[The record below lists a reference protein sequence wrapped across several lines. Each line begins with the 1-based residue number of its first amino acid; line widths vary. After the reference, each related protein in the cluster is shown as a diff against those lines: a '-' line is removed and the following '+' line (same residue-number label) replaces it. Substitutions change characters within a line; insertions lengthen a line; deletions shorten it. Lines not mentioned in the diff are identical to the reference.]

1 MPDAL
6 PLDDPFAA
14 TTPRLALPL
23 LHAAQA
29 RKEAFLNEALARL
42 DGLVQPSVAGY
53 SATPPTTPADGEC
66 WIVAAPA
73 EGDWASHE
81 DRLAL
86 RQQGQWLFVDP
97 RPGMLAYDASLG
109 QFRWF
114 SRTWQKAEQV
124 EEPFGGLIV
133 DSEARAAIGALI
145 SALRAAGICPS
156 A

>member
-1 MPDAL
+1 V
-6 PLDDPFAA
+6 
-14 TTPRLALPL
+14 TP
-23 LHAAQA
+23 
-29 RKEAFLNEALARL
+29 
-42 DGLVQPSVAGY
+42 
-53 SATPPTTPADGEC
+53 TDGEC

-73 EGDWASHE
+73 EGDWAGRE

-97 RPGMLAYDASLG
+97 RPGMLVYDASLG

-114 SRTWQKAEQV
+114 SGTWQKAEQV
-124 EEPFGGLIV
+124 EEPSGGLIV